1 MVSFVSGSV
10 MSLEIEAPEE
20 YQGSICGHLSSKRGL
35 INSTDAKNNTT
46 VILGEVPLAEM
57 FDYANELR
65 SMTQGKGQFSM
76 EFLKYSPAPRNIQEE
91 VVIKRRKEKEERLA
105 MA

>member
-1 MVSFVSGSV
+1 MALLEPI
-10 MSLEIEAPEE
+10 MKLEIEAPDEF
-20 YQGSICGHLSSKRGL
+20 QGPICGHVSSKRG
-35 INSTDAKNNTT
+35 IISSTESRFGAT
-46 VILGEVPLAEM
+46 VVLAEVPLAEM

-76 EFLKYSPAPRNIQEE
+76 EFFRYRQVPKNVQLD
-91 VVIKRRKEKEERLA
+91 VVERRRKEKEEKMA

>member
-1 MVSFVSGSV
+1 MALLEPI
-10 MSLEIEAPEE
+10 MQLEIEAPDEF
-20 YQGSICGHLSSKRGL
+20 QGPICGHVSSKRGI
-35 INSTDAKNNTT
+35 INSTESRFGAT
-46 VILGEVPLAEM
+46 VILAEVPLAEM

-76 EFLKYSPAPRNIQEE
+76 EFFRYRQVPKNVQLE
-91 VVIKRRKEKEERLA
+91 VVERRRKEKEEKMA